1 MFLTLLTDI
10 VPISAEIVEVTSGA
24 YEQFIQVLEAIDPDI
39 IGGYVERFVNVSLG
53 ILTAFGG
60 VFGYAVLKYNKMK
73 LLLTKE
79 AVTADA
85 KVEKVEAVFGE
96 VLTIVTDTRKAFETT
111 MLHQSETI
119 ENLKKDNLL
128 AAEMLQLIIKNGTL
142 NPELL
147 VEFGMILERVGDK
160 SLILT
165 KEFEQAL
172 LFAKDRSTDTTSIL
186 DKAK

>member
-1 MFLTLLTDI
+1 MILAFLSGVVATTEVL
-10 VPISAEIVEVTSGA
+10 EVTSGA

-85 KVEKVEAVFGE
+85 KVEKVEAVFAE
-96 VLTIVTDTRKAFETT
+96 VFNVVTDTRKAFETT

-172 LFAKDRSTDTTSIL
+172 LFAKDRSTDKTSIL

>member
-1 MFLTLLTDI
+1 MILAFLSGVVATTEVL
-10 VPISAEIVEVTSGA
+10 EVTSGA

-60 VFGYAVLKYNKMK
+60 IFGYAVLKYNKMK

-85 KVEKVEAVFGE
+85 KVEKVEAVFAE
-96 VLTIVTDTRKAFETT
+96 VLTVVTDTRKAFEAT

-172 LFAKDRSTDTTSIL
+172 LFAKERSTDTTSIL